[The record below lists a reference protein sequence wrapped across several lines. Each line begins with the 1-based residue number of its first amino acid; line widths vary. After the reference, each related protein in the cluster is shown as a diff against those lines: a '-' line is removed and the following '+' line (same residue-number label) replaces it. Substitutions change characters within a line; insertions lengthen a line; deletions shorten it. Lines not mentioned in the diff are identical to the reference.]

1 MKQLGVLLACA
12 VAGDAFS
19 ILLRGRLPGNV
30 LGLTLLLLL
39 LAYGPVRLG
48 HIEDTADFLL
58 HNMAFF
64 FLPACLGVL
73 EIFAEIKSEVFALL
87 AVCVLTTFC
96 TAAATAFTVHIA
108 LRLHCSPAH
117 RFGYAFRSH
126 AMRSDKR
133 YSAGPA
139 PRSSIRC

>member
-1 MKQLGVLLACA
+1 MKYMKQLGVLLACA

-108 LRLHCSPAH
+108 LRLRP
-117 RFGYAFRSH
+117 
-126 AMRSDKR
+126 
-133 YSAGPA
+133 
-139 PRSSIRC
+139 